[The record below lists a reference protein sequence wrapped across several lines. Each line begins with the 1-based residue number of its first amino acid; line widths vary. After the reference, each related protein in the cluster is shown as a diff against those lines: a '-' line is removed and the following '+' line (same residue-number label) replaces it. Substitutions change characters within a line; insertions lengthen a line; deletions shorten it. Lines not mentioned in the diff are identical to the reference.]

1 MMLSKTR
8 HDFEFLFNMEFDSIE
23 PNSKIMRA
31 SIYSCYRVGALVY
44 TLLFIINMTKKLALL
59 GLYG

>member
-1 MMLSKTR
+1 MMLSKTW

-23 PNSKIMRA
+23 PDSEIMRA

-44 TLLFIINMTKKLALL
+44 TLLFIINMTKKLAL
-59 GLYG
+59 